1 LLKKFLPFASFN
13 IMNIENLK
21 VPPNSLESEQSVL
34 GGLLIHNRAWDDVA
48 DVLVA
53 DDFYRPIHR
62 IIFDAIQILLGHDEP
77 ADILTVKERLKTVGD
92 EETVGGFEYL
102 AQIAESTPSIA
113 NIKTYAQHVRELS
126 VYRQLIL
133 MSQEIADTAYRPKD
147 IKLQELIDL
156 SERKIF
162 EIAEKITRGKQDVVN
177 IKDVTRNVANRVQ
190 EWAESQGSITGLE
203 TGFTDLDEKTS
214 GLQNGDL
221 IIIAGRP
228 SMGKTA
234 LAMNIVGNVAIEQ
247 GKPVLVFSL
256 EMPTESLVL
265 RMISSFGHID
275 SKEIRKGKMTE
286 TDWNSFSH
294 AITAIDKNNILIDE
308 TPSIT
313 PTEIRAKARRVKRQ
327 YPELALIMVDYL
339 QLMTVHGKGENR
351 TQEISEISRSLKA
364 LAKEINVPVIALS
377 QLNRGVESRPKSGKG
392 RMPQMSDLRESGSI
406 EQDAD
411 IIGFVYRDEQYHD
424 ESYSNPEEVGKAD
437 FMISKHR
444 NGETGNIKLAWIG
457 QYTRFENLAN
467 DSQTEYAP
475 DDWQTEAADNH
486 NMPNFEENEAPNF
499 TTEAF

>member
-1 LLKKFLPFASFN
+1 MDIDSV
-13 IMNIENLK
+13 K
-21 VPPNSLESEQSVL
+21 VPPNSIESEQSVL
-34 GGLLIHNRAWDDVA
+34 GGLLLHNEAWDDVA

-53 DDFYRPIHR
+53 EDFYNTSHR
-62 IIFDAIQILLGHDEP
+62 VIFDAIYMLLEHNEP
-77 ADILTVKERLKTVGD
+77 ADITTVTARLKKTGTLNTD
-92 EETVGGFEYL
+92 EFTYL
-102 AQIAESTPSIA
+102 ATIAQNTP
-113 NIKTYAQHVRELS
+113 NISNVVVYAKHVRELS
-126 VYRQLIL
+126 VYRQLIVA
-133 MSQEIADTAYRPKD
+133 SHEIADSAYRPKD
-147 IKLQELIDL
+147 IEMQELIDL
-156 SERKIF
+156 SEGKIF
-162 EIAEKITRGKQDVVN
+162 KIAEQINRGKQDVVN
-177 IKDVTRNVANRVQ
+177 VKTITKNVANLVQ
-190 EWAESQGSITGLE
+190 DWSNSKGSLTGLE

-214 GLQNGDL
+214 GLQKGDL

-256 EMPTESLVL
+256 EMPTEALVL

-275 SKEIRKGKMTE
+275 SKVIRKGAMTD
-286 TDWNSFSH
+286 TDWSSFSH
-294 AITAIDKNNILIDE
+294 AITALDKNNILIDE

-351 TQEISEISRSLKA
+351 VQEISEISRSLKA

-377 QLNRGVESRPKSGKG
+377 QLNRGVESRPKKNKG

-411 IIGFVYRDEQYHD
+411 IIAFVYRDEQYHD
-424 ESYSNPEEVGKAD
+424 ETYSDPEEVGKAD
-437 FMISKHR
+437 LMISKHR

-467 DSQTEYAP
+467 DSQMQNAP
-475 DDWQTEAADNH
+475 EDWQTEVADAHNAA
-486 NMPNFEENEAPNF
+486 NFE
-499 TTEAF
+499 TEPF